1 MDINTDLNCS
11 LTKDSDMVLVSS
23 QGQDV
28 TMATVSS
35 VGHSDWVVTKG
46 CVVLEYPQA
55 SGVSPDPRHLHSHQW
70 QQEAQTSTQTL
81 AVAGLRAQILG
92 SDYSFLY

>member
-11 LTKDSDMVLVSS
+11 LTMDPDMVLVSS
-23 QGQDV
+23 QVQDV
-28 TMATVSS
+28 NRASVSS

-70 QQEAQTSTQTL
+70 QQEVQ
-81 AVAGLRAQILG
+81 
-92 SDYSFLY
+92 